1 MLCEFFFLSLFFL
14 LYNGMSERMN
24 ADRKIRYDDPED
36 MWSFFGNGFHV
47 CERDGSDITWY
58 LGKPKGEVDEK
69 EVRETM
75 SGAKGI
81 PLGRGE
87 VH

>member
-1 MLCEFFFLSLFFL
+1 VLNYYLCELDGVGWLPTKMLTDL
-14 LYNGMSERMN
+14 LYN
-24 ADRKIRYDDPED
+24 RYDDPED

-58 LGKPKGEVDEK
+58 LGNPEKKVDEV

-75 SGAKGI
+75 SGMKGI
-81 PLGRGE
+81 PLLRAP
-87 VH
+87 VD

>member
-1 MLCEFFFLSLFFL
+1 MEEYIL
-14 LYNGMSERMN
+14 GMSVTN
-24 ADRKIRYDDPED
+24 DCVTNRYDDPED

-58 LGKPKGEVDEK
+58 LGKPEKEVDEA

-75 SGAKGI
+75 SGLKGI
-81 PLGRGE
+81 PLKRLE
-87 VH
+87 KE

>member
-1 MLCEFFFLSLFFL
+1 MWCECSLLHFFLNLTVRLMLMCISLC
-14 LYNGMSERMN
+14 
-24 ADRKIRYDDPED
+24 RYDDPED

-58 LGKPKGEVDEK
+58 LGRPEREVDDK

-75 SGAKGI
+75 SGLKGV
-81 PLGRGE
+81 PLVLGKGK
-87 VH
+87 